1 MQLGYL
7 PALQVRRSKLHFVDL
22 AGSERVGKSGLAAHM
37 QLKEAKYINL
47 SLHFLE
53 QVSAGRWVLGWTA
66 AALPPDWQ
74 HATDTAA
81 GMDYGCS
88 TPYSAF

>member
-22 AGSERVGKSGLAAHM
+22 AGSERVGKSGLAAHT

-53 QVSAGRWVLGWTA
+53 QVGREGEVG
-66 AALPPDWQ
+66 
-74 HATDTAA
+74 
-81 GMDYGCS
+81 GGRGGVR
-88 TPYSAF
+88 